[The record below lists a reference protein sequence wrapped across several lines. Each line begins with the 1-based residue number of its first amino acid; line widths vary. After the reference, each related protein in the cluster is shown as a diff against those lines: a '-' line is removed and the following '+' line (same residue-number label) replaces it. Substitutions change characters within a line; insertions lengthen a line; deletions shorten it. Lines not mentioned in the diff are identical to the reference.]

1 MMYELIIIGGGGAGL
16 TAGLYA
22 ARAKVDT
29 ILLAG
34 PILGGQ
40 LTLTDNIENYPGFP
54 EPIGG
59 IELTERLE
67 KQAKKFGLKITNET
81 AKNLK
86 IAPIGTAA
94 PSGTTVE
101 TENNE
106 YKTKSIIIA
115 SGSTHRL
122 LNVPGE
128 KELSGKGVSYCATC
142 DGPLFKNTDLIVAGG
157 GDSALEEALFL
168 TKFAK
173 TVTIVHRRDKLRA
186 IEFLKEKARQNQK
199 ISYKWNS
206 VVVKIKGNNKVESVI
221 LENVITKQKEEIK
234 IDGIFVAI
242 GLIPNTDFC
251 KDCLKLDENNQII
264 TDENLK
270 TNVDG
275 IFAAGDVRKGSYRQI
290 ATAVGDGCFAFSM
303 VEKYLSN
310 Q

>member
-86 IAPIGTAA
+86 IAPIGT
-94 PSGTTVE
+94 TVE

-173 TVTIVHRRDKLRA
+173 TVTIVHRRNKLRA

-303 VEKYLSN
+303 AEKYLSN

>member
-59 IELTERLE
+59 IELTERIE

-86 IAPIGTAA
+86 IAPI
-94 PSGTTVE
+94 GTTVE

-186 IEFLKEKARQNQK
+186 IEFLKEKAKQNQK

>member
-1 MMYELIIIGGGGAGL
+1 MVYELIIIGGGGAGL

-22 ARAKVDT
+22 ARAKVDA

-86 IAPIGTAA
+86 IAPSGTVA
-94 PSGTTVE
+94 PSGTAVE
-101 TENNE
+101 TEDNE

-206 VVVKIKGNNKVESVI
+206 VVVEIKGNNKVESVI

-234 IDGIFVAI
+234 IDGVFVAI

-251 KDCLKLDENNQII
+251 KDCLNLDENNQII